1 MRVLVTGATGF
12 IGRKLID
19 SLLNHG
25 HDICVLVRN
34 DQYLFNK
41 KVKVLFGDLI
51 NIEEQI
57 LSFSPEY
64 VYHLAGVSN
73 YPTSKVEKEVLWKS
87 NFLFGLELLEIVS
100 KVPDVIFVNFNTSLA
115 YDGVNLNPFNYY
127 ALTKVCFFNTLEFY
141 SKKYNFSVFNLILYN
156 VYGNSDL
163 NKRAINYVLDSFG
176 AIEPINM
183 SPGEQI
189 LDFIHVDDVV
199 CLCVTILEN
208 KPLHKIEHIFVGTG
222 VGFNL
227 KELTKLIEKITN
239 KISNI
244 NFGGLDYR
252 LDEKMDNVAPINLN
266 RFWKHE
272 INLEHGIKSLIYK
285 N

>member
-1 MRVLVTGATGF
+1 MRVLITGATGF
-12 IGRKLID
+12 IGKKLID
-19 SLLNHG
+19 SLLFHS
-25 HDICVLVRN
+25 HDICVLVRKN
-34 DQYLFNK
+34 QYLFDEK
-41 KVKVLFGDLI
+41 IRVLCGDFL
-51 NIEEQI
+51 EVEKDL

-73 YPTSKVEKEVLWKS
+73 YPTSKVEKEVLWES
-87 NFLFGLELLEIVS
+87 NFLFGLELLEILS
-100 KVPDVIFVNFNTSLA
+100 KVPEVIFVNFNTSLA
-115 YDGVNLNPFNYY
+115 YEGTNIKPFNYY
-127 ALTKVCFFNTLEFY
+127 ALTKACFFNTLEFY

-156 VYGNSDL
+156 VYGQGDL
-163 NKRAINYVLDSFG
+163 NKRVLNYVLESFD

-199 CLCVTILEN
+199 RLCENILEN

-222 VGFNL
+222 IGINL
-227 KELTKLIEKITN
+227 KELTKLIEKIAN
-239 KISNI
+239 KKSNI

-272 INLEHGIKSLIYK
+272 INLEDGIKKFNL
-285 N
+285 